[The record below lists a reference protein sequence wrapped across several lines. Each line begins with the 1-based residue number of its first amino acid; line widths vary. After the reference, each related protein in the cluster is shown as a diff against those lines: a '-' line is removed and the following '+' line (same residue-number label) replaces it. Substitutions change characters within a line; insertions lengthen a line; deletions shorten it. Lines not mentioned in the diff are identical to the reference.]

1 MEKLD
6 IGTLDS
12 ERTFVIS
19 TGSFM
24 VEKESQYH
32 GPAEK
37 KRASHNKPDDL
48 HTKLHVCKERHQET

>member
-19 TGSFM
+19 TGSLK
-24 VEKESQYH
+24 VEKKSLYH
-32 GPAEK
+32 GPTEK
-37 KRASHNKPDDL
+37 KGASHNKPDDL
-48 HTKLHVCKERHQET
+48 HTKLHVCKQRYQET